1 MEEDG
6 LTLLLWQRL
15 KRVNNLSPLN
25 SNHQQLNTPCYAV
38 VDYPQNS
45 YFMEHKLEMSF
56 PDNY

>member
-25 SNHQQLNTPCYAV
+25 SNHQQLNTPCYA
-38 VDYPQNS
+38 
-45 YFMEHKLEMSF
+45 HGGKLSPELLLYGTQARDEL
-56 PDNY
+56 P

>member
-25 SNHQQLNTPCYAV
+25 SNHQQLNTPCYA
-38 VDYPQNS
+38 
-45 YFMEHKLEMSF
+45 HGGKLSPE
-56 PDNY
+56 PLLYGTQARDELP